1 MQLHNRL
8 ILYSTQDKID
18 INDAKA
24 VIAIVYKYTVSEK
37 KLTLSKPYGET
48 ISTYNIAEQLIRNT
62 PKKLRIRFFV
72 L

>member
-37 KLTLSKPYGET
+37 KVNTVK
-48 ISTYNIAEQLIRNT
+48 AIRRT
-62 PKKLRIRFFV
+62 DFYIKYS
-72 L
+72 

>member
-1 MQLHNRL
+1 MFVIHLINMQLHNRL

-37 KLTLSKPYGET
+37 KLTLSKPYGEP
-48 ISTYNIAEQLIRNT
+48 IST
-62 PKKLRIRFFV
+62 
-72 L
+72 